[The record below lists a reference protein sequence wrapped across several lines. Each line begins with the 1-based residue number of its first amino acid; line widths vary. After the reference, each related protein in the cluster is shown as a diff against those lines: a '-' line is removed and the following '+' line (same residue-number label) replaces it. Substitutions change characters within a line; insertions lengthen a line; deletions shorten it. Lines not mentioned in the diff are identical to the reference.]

1 MPAVSLLQL
10 GGYAPTTIPGLVR
23 AIVDVYAAV
32 AAKEQVAAPIIQFG
46 RRYVEQIHAPPRI
59 VIVPR
64 RGLWGDLTQVGA
76 GQITQMKPTIKAHI
90 WGPEPTF
97 TSDELE
103 NELARFDA
111 ADPLLARFLNVLNRV
126 AVGRIE
132 AVDVD
137 PDADQDDPAGTNNYG
152 ETYVLSFRFIQD
164 VARDERV
171 FSVFPTLAASG
182 QPTPQ
187 LSPAPIH
194 AVDPTDFE
202 VTPTVDPEE

>member
-90 WGPEPTF
+90 WGP
-97 TSDELE
+97 
-103 NELARFDA
+103 
-111 ADPLLARFLNVLNRV
+111 
-126 AVGRIE
+126 
-132 AVDVD
+132 
-137 PDADQDDPAGTNNYG
+137 
-152 ETYVLSFRFIQD
+152 
-164 VARDERV
+164 
-171 FSVFPTLAASG
+171 
-182 QPTPQ
+182 
-187 LSPAPIH
+187 
-194 AVDPTDFE
+194 
-202 VTPTVDPEE
+202 